1 MTGPRTSR
9 WPNVLLLVSTLLT
22 WTSCLAM
29 PLWLPADPSLRVFT
43 HQEPSVLA
51 VPDEDEAWDGIHV
64 ERQAYVMGT
73 RVLLATGAVSRPA
86 GLGVLERMLDVI
98 ESTEAELS
106 TWRDTSLL
114 GQLNSHP
121 VGKPFAAPSWLCGL
135 LEELRYWH
143 HETNGA
149 FDPVIGSLVE
159 AWDLRG
165 SGRIPSLE
173 ERKSA
178 QLRTGINLFGFQSS
192 PCVVIRRSDAT
203 IDAGAFG
210 KGLALDR
217 LRDTEFGLGEKWL
230 ADLGGQVA
238 VGSGSSRTRQ
248 VALAHPVERDRA
260 VVEVR
265 LERGSLAVSGGSERD
280 RRVNDVPVG
289 HILDPR
295 TGRPVSREFSVAVW
309 HPRALVADIL
319 ATALYVMGADEGLA
333 WAEAR
338 GLAAC
343 FLLPVTAEESS
354 TALDGIEISATVA
367 FTRRFL

>member
-1 MTGPRTSR
+1 MTTGPRTSR
-9 WPNVLLLVSTLLT
+9 WPSVALIVVTLL
-22 WTSCLAM
+22 SS
-29 PLWLPADPSLRVFT
+29 PSTAQDTAVDRDG
-43 HQEPSVLA
+43 VL
-51 VPDEDEAWDGIHV
+51 V

-73 RVLLATGAVSRPA
+73 RVLLATREVSRAA
-86 GLGVLERMLDVI
+86 GLGVLDRMLSAI
-98 ESTEAELS
+98 ESTEGELS
-106 TWRDTSLL
+106 TWRDVSLL
-114 GQLNSHP
+114 GQLNAHP
-121 VGKPFAAPSWLCGL
+121 VGAPFAAPSWLCGL

-143 HETNGA
+143 DETNGA
-149 FDPVIGSLVE
+149 FDPAIGSLVE

-165 SGRIPSLE
+165 NGRIPSSD
-173 ERKSA
+173 ERESA
-178 QLRTGINLFGFQSS
+178 RLRAGIRLFGVASS
-192 PCVVIRRSDAT
+192 PCVVTRRSAAT

-217 LRDTEFGLGEKWL
+217 LWAADFGSGGRWL

-238 VGSGSSRTRQ
+238 VGPASWGGRQ

-295 TGRPVSREFSVAVW
+295 TGRPVSREFSVVVW
-309 HPRALVADIL
+309 HSRALVADIL

-343 FLLPVTAEESS
+343 FLLPATAEESS
-354 TALDGIEISATVA
+354 AALDGVEISATVA